1 MNQRVVV
8 AQQFRGP
15 PESGNGGYVSGLLAG
30 YLSPSAAAEGVE
42 VTLRAPTPLDLPM
55 QIQIDDAQVSAYVG
69 ETLIGQALPK
79 KLALDVVM
87 VLFL

>member
-30 YLSPSAAAEGVE
+30 YLSPLAAAEGVE
-42 VTLRAPTPLDLPM
+42 QRPLRERVYP
-55 QIQIDDAQVSAYVG
+55 DDG
-69 ETLIGQALPK
+69 AL
-79 KLALDVVM
+79 LGGRRLRWT
-87 VLFL
+87 